1 LTISTAPGTDFIDDR
16 LWELNS
22 TEALKV
28 YEEVARLLYLTE
40 ALKVYEEVA
49 RLLGLN
55 YRAKEMSRGKY

>member
-1 LTISTAPGTDFIDDR
+1 VNDAHITDFIDDR

-22 TEALKV
+22 
-28 YEEVARLLYLTE
+28 TE